1 MDNLE
6 YVIKQLQAANAEL
19 KADNDYADFL
29 AEERAILERN
39 MRINEQTFRH
49 APRVVRD
56 YGNDKVSVV
65 S

>member
-1 MDNLE
+1 MDNLDHI
-6 YVIKQLQAANAEL
+6 IKQLQAANADL

-29 AEERAILERN
+29 AEEREMLERN

-49 APRVVRD
+49 SPRIVRD
-56 YGNDKVSVV
+56 YANDKVSVA